1 VKLYHYRIRAAA
13 RQTDWEHLETLWEQN
28 SRRSVTPTNTQA
40 MARKKVSRTLPALK
54 GKRGFHGAV
63 HKTERLID
71 ILRAIALK
79 NQREQPRAFYSL
91 REVANWFHVPLS
103 TVSRAY
109 EHLEQEGLLTR
120 VRGSKTLLQGLHF
133 DRRLGVR
140 AFVGLPASLSDF
152 ITIHAYRMFFI
163 RIRRELRLRG
173 FATAMMFFEAAEA
186 KTAVL
191 SDRLK
196 AYEID
201 TVLWFQPPR
210 EAKET
215 AARLADLGIRLI
227 GIAHEQTPVIPCR
240 YQVGRDSA
248 IKALLAEWKTGCG
261 IDQVTLVQ
269 SHEARASALEETL
282 HSALDELGIK
292 STVAVFEGKRSEP
305 FLRSLQK
312 LKTGGIIFASA
323 RVASKLCFRAP
334 STVGDLVSSQRV
346 AFLNGPV
353 SMPFARIPDVRADL
367 VVVDWQLV
375 AERIVNDLI
384 TQDAFTRSD
393 PTIFEADAKLR
404 IPLSAFTQS
413 I

>member
-1 VKLYHYRIRAAA
+1 
-13 RQTDWEHLETLWEQN
+13 
-28 SRRSVTPTNTQA
+28 
-40 MARKKVSRTLPALK
+40 M
-54 GKRGFHGAV
+54 
-63 HKTERLID
+63 
-71 ILRAIALK
+71 
-79 NQREQPRAFYSL
+79 
-91 REVANWFHVPLS
+91 
-103 TVSRAY
+103 
-109 EHLEQEGLLTR
+109 
-120 VRGSKTLLQGLHF
+120 RGSKTLLQGLHF

-173 FATAMMFFEAAEA
+173 FATAMLFSDAAEA

-191 SDRLK
+191 SERLK

-201 TVLWFQPPR
+201 TVLWFQPPT

-215 AARLADLGIRLI
+215 AARLGDLGIRLI
-227 GIAHEQTPVIPCR
+227 GIAHEYTPVIPCR
-240 YQVGRDSA
+240 YQVHRDNA
-248 IKALLAEWKTGCG
+248 IKALLAQWKAPGG
-261 IDQVTLVQ
+261 INHVTLVR
-269 SHEARASALEETL
+269 SHDARVSALEERL
-282 HSALDELGIK
+282 RSALDDLGIK

-334 STVGDLVSSQRV
+334 SAVGDLVSSQRI

-384 TQDAFTRSD
+384 TQDAFTQPG
-393 PTIFEADAKLR
+393 PTIFEADAKLCV
-404 IPLSAFTQS
+404 PLSDFAQN